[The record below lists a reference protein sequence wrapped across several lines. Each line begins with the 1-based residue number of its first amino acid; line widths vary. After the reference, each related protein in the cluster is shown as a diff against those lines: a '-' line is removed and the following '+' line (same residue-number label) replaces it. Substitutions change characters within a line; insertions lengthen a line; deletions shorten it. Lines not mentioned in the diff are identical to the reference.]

1 MALPRPVS
9 LWLWL
14 GLCLCASLVQAAPEP
29 APKPD
34 EIDADFLDFLG
45 SWQNDSG
52 RWVDPF
58 EVTEELPR
66 EARPTSKDD
75 TRGPATSSRT
85 PLKGRE
91 PNRNSNGPR
100 EPMRMQPGP

>member
-1 MALPRPVS
+1 MAPPRPARC
-9 LWLWL
+9 WLWL
-14 GLCLCASLVQAAPEP
+14 GFCLVASLAQAAPEP

-58 EVTEELPR
+58 EVTEDVPR
-66 EARPTSKDD
+66 DERLTSKDD
-75 TRGPATSSRT
+75 TRGPATSPRRPS
-85 PLKGRE
+85 KGGE
-91 PNRNSNGPR
+91 QKRNSNVPPD
-100 EPMRMQPGP
+100 PMRMQTGP